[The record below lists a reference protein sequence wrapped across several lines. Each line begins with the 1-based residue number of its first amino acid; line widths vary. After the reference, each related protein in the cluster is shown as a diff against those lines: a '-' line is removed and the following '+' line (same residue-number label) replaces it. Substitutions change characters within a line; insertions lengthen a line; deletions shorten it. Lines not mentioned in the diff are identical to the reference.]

1 MKEEFALKTIGE
13 VSKSLNIPQYILRF
27 WEKKFSIIKPIQK
40 ANGRRYYTKKDLDN
54 LIEIKDLLYEEKY
67 SLKGAQKVLENK
79 RKPSKKIS
87 NDEINTVI
95 NKLKSLRDEIRRSI

>member
-54 LIEIKDLLYEEKY
+54 LIEIKDLLYEKKY
-67 SLKGAQKVLENK
+67 SLKGAQKVLE
-79 RKPSKKIS
+79 SKKKS
-87 NDEINTVI
+87 SKKFNTSEINNII

>member
-13 VSKSLNIPQYILRF
+13 VSKSLNIPQYVLRF

-40 ANGRRYYTKKDLDN
+40 TNGRRYYSKKDLDN
-54 LIEIKDLLYEEKY
+54 LVKIKNLLYDQKY

-79 RKPSKKIS
+79 KTPSKKI
-87 NDEINTVI
+87 NTDEINNII
-95 NKLKSLRDEIRRSI
+95 NKLKSLRDEIKRSI

>member
-40 ANGRRYYTKKDLDN
+40 ANGRRYYSKKDLDN
-54 LIEIKDLLYEEKY
+54 LIEIKDLLYEKKY
-67 SLKGAQKVLENK
+67 SLKGAQKVLE
-79 RKPSKKIS
+79 SKKKS
-87 NDEINTVI
+87 SKKFNTSEINNII
-95 NKLKSLRDEIRRSI
+95 NKLKSLRDEIKRSI

>member
-40 ANGRRYYTKKDLDN
+40 TNGRRYYTKKDLDN
-54 LIEIKDLLYEEKY
+54 LIEIKDLLYEKKY
-67 SLKGAQKVLENK
+67 SLKGAQKVLE
-79 RKPSKKIS
+79 SKKKS
-87 NDEINTVI
+87 SKKFNTSEINNII
-95 NKLKSLRDEIRRSI
+95 NKLKSLRDEIKRSI